1 LIRYVAL
8 NSLQSPPTMMAWR
21 YVRQVAKAP
30 LSDEVQIMDDKLL
43 RSITGVSIMAVALI
57 GSAGRAA
64 SADLG
69 GADKPQLVEPAAAQ
83 SQWSFAFTTY
93 GWLPWMSGDAVVKGR
108 AFDVQVNPS
117 QMLSNLD
124 WSGIPAWMSYAEARN
139 GRLSLFNDIVYA
151 KLAGSADFA
160 KSGKLGVTTLVGNVK
175 ADDEQAVI
183 EAGAAYEVWGE
194 GVSGSAGFTGLD
206 VLAGGR
212 YWHQEASISADL
224 ALNLGTGLPEI
235 GGRVF
240 AKSGSV
246 DWVDPFIG
254 ARLRHQLAPGQEL
267 VVRGDVGGFG
277 VGSDFTWQAI
287 ATYNW
292 QMCTTGGHVID
303 AYLGYR
309 ALSVDYSQGSGNT
322 RYEFNVLQ
330 QGPVIGATLRF

>member
-1 LIRYVAL
+1 MFVAIRLPFIAGSTLALVLLSSSAPVVA
-8 NSLQSPPTMMAWR
+8 
-21 YVRQVAKAP
+21 
-30 LSDEVQIMDDKLL
+30 
-43 RSITGVSIMAVALI
+43 
-57 GSAGRAA
+57 
-64 SADLG
+64 ADLG
-69 GADKPQLVEPAAAQ
+69 GVDKPQLLEPVAAP

-93 GWLPWMSGDAVVKGR
+93 AWLPWMSGDAVVRGR
-108 AFDVQVNPS
+108 AFDVQVTPS
-117 QMLSNLD
+117 QVLSNLD
-124 WSGIPAWMSYAEARN
+124 WSQIPTWMSYAEARN
-139 GRLSLFNDIVYA
+139 GRLTLFNDIVYA
-151 KLAGSADFA
+151 KLAGSADFV
-160 KSGKLGVTTLVGNVK
+160 KSGKLGVATLTGNLR

-183 EAGAAYEVWGE
+183 EAGAAYEVWGQ

-224 ALNLGTGLPEI
+224 AANVVLPGSGLTI
-235 GGRVF
+235 SAGRVF
-240 AKSGSV
+240 DKSGSV

-277 VGSDFTWQAI
+277 VGSDFSWQAI

-292 QMCTTGGHVID
+292 QMCKTDGYTID

-330 QGPVIGATLRF
+330 QGPVMGATLRF

>member
-1 LIRYVAL
+1 MQSSPFAGCERYRLSIKAQTMFDTVRLSFIAGSTLSLALLASSAPVVA
-8 NSLQSPPTMMAWR
+8 
-21 YVRQVAKAP
+21 
-30 LSDEVQIMDDKLL
+30 
-43 RSITGVSIMAVALI
+43 
-57 GSAGRAA
+57 
-64 SADLG
+64 ADLG
-69 GADKPQLVEPAAAQ
+69 SADKPQLVEPVAAP

-139 GRLSLFNDIVYA
+139 GRLALFNDIVYA

-160 KSGKLGVTTLVGNVK
+160 KSGKLGVATLVGNVK

-212 YWHQEASISADL
+212 YWHQEANISADL
-224 ALNLGTGLPEI
+224 AANVVLPGSGLTI
-235 GGRVF
+235 SGGRVF

-267 VVRGDVGGFG
+267 IVRGDVGGFG